1 MAASLPPFHQ
11 VVDTQGTEAFASH
24 YSLPA
29 DSALALLPASL
40 RTMSA
45 PASPAASTAWRAPVL
60 DAPLGSS
67 SSSAVGEAPK
77 LELSGSSGEMDLLG
91 VCSSKD
97 GVQYRVMSNVRSI
110 GDAASSLY
118 EEHRGVA
125 FGLDAK
131 GSDSWSDTIEYI
143 LLGSSMVQCF
153 FFWV

>member
-1 MAASLPPFHQ
+1 MEHCASAGTRQCTTSTAGGCFCGVRYGHIVAPFPQ

-24 YSLPA
+24 HSLPA
-29 DSALALLPASL
+29 ESAVTLLPASL

-60 DAPLGSS
+60 DVPLGSS

-91 VCSSKD
+91 VCSSRD
-97 GVQYRVMSNVRSI
+97 SVQYRVMSNVRSI
-110 GDAASSLY
+110 SDAAPSLY

-125 FGLDAK
+125 LVWA
-131 GSDSWSDTIEYI
+131 
-143 LLGSSMVQCF
+143 
-153 FFWV
+153 